1 MIQIYTI
8 LKHVK
13 TRNENMTNYRDPRN
27 TLNLTKWMAKCF
39 DDQVIAWIAAIKSS
53 DQKEEQETWRRLSLT
68 ANRLYIIRRRKLNQ
82 NYMNLRTYKIMTAHF
97 NFLFTWRG
105 GWYWIWKCWFL
116 HGPFWMYP
124 LRNQKYLETD
134 SKPRCVC
141 SRRASQS
148 NSSLNLDFF
157 QNSLIWIFFPSLQN
171 VQVQEYSWSVYVAQ
185 HTEKLKTIN
194 KFGP

>member
-1 MIQIYTI
+1 MLSLTLRDSRHRHIFCSSF
-8 LKHVK
+8 LKKKNKKHG
-13 TRNENMTNYRDPRN
+13 D
-27 TLNLTKWMAKCF
+27 F
-39 DDQVIAWIAAIKSS
+39 
-53 DQKEEQETWRRLSLT
+53 LSLT
-68 ANRLYIIRRRKLNQ
+68 ANRLYIIRRWKLNQ
-82 NYMNLRTYKIMTAHF
+82 NYMNLSTYVIYLQDYDRNIIRRTHF
-97 NFLFTWRG
+97 NFLFTWTG

-116 HGPFWMYP
+116 HGSSWMYP
-124 LRNQKYLETD
+124 LRNQKVLGTD

-157 QNSLIWIFFPSLQN
+157 QNPLIWIFFPSLKN
-171 VQVQEYSWSVYVAQ
+171 VQVQEYSWSVYIAQ